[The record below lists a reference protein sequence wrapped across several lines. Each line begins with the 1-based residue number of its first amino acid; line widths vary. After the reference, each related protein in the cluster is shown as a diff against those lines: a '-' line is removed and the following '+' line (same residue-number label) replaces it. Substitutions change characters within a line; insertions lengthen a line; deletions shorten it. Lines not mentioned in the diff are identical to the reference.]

1 MDAPIIRARND
12 ADEQRIAFVVRRAFG
27 GEAEVQLI
35 ADLRAEGAMVGEF
48 AAERG
53 GAGIVGYVA
62 FSHLDVRTLDK
73 RIEAAA
79 LGPLAV
85 LPTHQRKGVGRALV
99 EHGLGSLTEMKIEI
113 AVVLGDP
120 AFYSRF
126 GFSALPARLLQ
137 APYSGDAFQVLEL
150 APGALG
156 KRNWRVGYPAAFA
169 KLT

>member
-1 MDAPIIRARND
+1 MEELQIRAYGEGE
-12 ADEQRIAFVVRRAFG
+12 AERIAFIVRRAFG
-27 GEAEVQLI
+27 GEAEVQLV

-48 AAERG
+48 VAEREA
-53 GAGIVGYVA
+53 AGVIGHVA
-62 FSHLDVRTLDK
+62 FSRLDMRSIDK
-73 RIEAAA
+73 RLEAAA

-85 LPTHQRKGVGRALV
+85 LPTQERKGVGRALV
-99 EHGLGSLTEMKIEI
+99 EHGLARLGEMKIDI

-126 GFSALPARLLQ
+126 GFSTLPARLLQ

-156 KRNWRVGYPAAFA
+156 KRNWQVGYPAAFG